1 MAFPLSTIMQMRK
14 YLLLLLTTL
23 LITSCGGDTNAETP
37 RDERTVTTALT
48 TGSSQTT
55 DLAIDCRLNDDQRK
69 VTCTASGY
77 TEGARLY
84 WWTNSEQA
92 ESEGETFD
100 FTITNPQPNLIVSF
114 EECNSGSCETVT
126 VTLDTMAGA
135 TLATPASTSPT
146 RSNQKTSPPGSSQRI
161 TTPDAAPIFKALTQY
176 VAFPD
181 DVQNAFQSSV
191 DTHFKA
197 ATEKAGLSVAV
208 YQDGRLWEYATGNA
222 QSSTPMTVNTP
233 MLIRSVSKT
242 LIAPLVLKQ
251 AETGSYKLSD
261 TISEVLDG
269 HPAHNL
275 INSDFINPEV
285 TVDQLLHMRSGLA
298 DYGEKKE
305 SNYTS
310 IQTSVSWDPI
320 ALLRLVRTPYQPPGD
335 YSYSNTNTVLLGLI
349 AEHHGNQPLNR
360 MLKQTFFDP
369 LEISAGLLPQDAA
382 PVNTARP
389 HGDRRIWGGEGFGD
403 LSELTTSWLDDWV
416 LQTNRTTWIGGGVV
430 TTAGNIA
437 HWGYALFS
445 KDGRALTPTLRAQL
459 LDSFV
464 GDPVHMGV
472 SLLYGYHVT
481 QLTLELND
489 GSSLPLYGHPGSGAG
504 FTSILYYSP
513 ELDISISVLANSHSN
528 IRGGGPENTA
538 LSGATLYSVLRDIC
552 LHYTNAA
559 NN

>member
-1 MAFPLSTIMQMRK
+1 MRK
-14 YLLLLLTTL
+14 HLLLLLTTL
-23 LITSCGGDTNAETP
+23 LITSCGGETKAELL
-37 RDERTVTTALT
+37 RDGRTVTTALT
-48 TGSSQTT
+48 TSSQTT
-55 DLAIDCRLNDDQRK
+55 DLAIDCRLNDAQRK

-77 TEGARLY
+77 TDGARLY

-114 EECNSGSCETVT
+114 EECNSGSCPTVT
-126 VTLDTMAGA
+126 TTLDTTTAA
-135 TLATPASTSPT
+135 TLTKPASTIPT
-146 RSNQKTSPPGSSQRI
+146 RSNQKTNPPESSQRT
-161 TTPDAAPIFKALTQY
+161 TTPDAAPTFKTLTQY
-176 VAFPD
+176 AAFSD
-181 DVQNAFQSSV
+181 DVKNAFQSSV

-285 TVDQLLHMRSGLA
+285 TIDQLLHMRSGLA
-298 DYGEKKE
+298 DYGEKKD

-320 ALLRLVRTPYQPPGD
+320 ALLRLVQTPYQPPGD

-489 GSSLPLYGHPGSGAG
+489 GSSLTLYGHPGSGAG

-528 IRGGGPENTA
+528 IRGEGPENTA

-552 LHYTNAA
+552 LHYANAA